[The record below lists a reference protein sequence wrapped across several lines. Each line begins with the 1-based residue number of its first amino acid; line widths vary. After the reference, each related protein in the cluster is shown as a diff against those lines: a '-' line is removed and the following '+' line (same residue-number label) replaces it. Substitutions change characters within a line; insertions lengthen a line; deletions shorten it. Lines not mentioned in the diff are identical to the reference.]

1 MMNMHSF
8 LSTVDTLINIG
19 ISKNTKERSL
29 LEVTDFLQ
37 NQQYCE
43 DVVWEEIGCDVSS
56 MSVLDIHNLDVRKA
70 VYSRC

>member
-43 DVVWEEIGCDVSS
+43 DVVWEDIGCDVSS
-56 MSVLDIHNLDVRKA
+56 MSV
-70 VYSRC
+70 